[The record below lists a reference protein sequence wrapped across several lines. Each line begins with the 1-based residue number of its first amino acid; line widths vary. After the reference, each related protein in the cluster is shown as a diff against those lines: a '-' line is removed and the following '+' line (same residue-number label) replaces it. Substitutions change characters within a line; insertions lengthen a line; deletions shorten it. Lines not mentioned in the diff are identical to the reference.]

1 MSAFSSN
8 EHYTDLFKKGA
19 GAYSEF
25 SSMAFEN
32 FEKLNDLNIKYL
44 KSSMKEASEK
54 ASEGLE
60 LKDIPETVSFWQAMA
75 EPMSAKVATY
85 YKEIYKINSGFVKAA
100 ASLIEA
106 ETEEVGK
113 TVSEKVSEFS
123 KSAPAGSEG
132 VVAMTKSSIAASTST
147 YESMTKAAKQVLE
160 IVDSNVEAATKAGQ
174 AAVSPVSKGKAKKAA

>member
-1 MSAFSSN
+1 MLESN
-8 EHYTDLFKKGA
+8 VSVGDTCKEIGVTRHDSDDAVTEQKHNA
-19 GAYSEF
+19 EF
-25 SSMAFEN
+25 LTVNRN
-32 FEKLNDLNIKYL
+32 FEL
-44 KSSMKEASEK
+44 SPRS
-54 ASEGLE
+54 
-60 LKDIPETVSFWQAMA
+60 VWQAMA

-100 ASLIEA
+100 ASFIEA